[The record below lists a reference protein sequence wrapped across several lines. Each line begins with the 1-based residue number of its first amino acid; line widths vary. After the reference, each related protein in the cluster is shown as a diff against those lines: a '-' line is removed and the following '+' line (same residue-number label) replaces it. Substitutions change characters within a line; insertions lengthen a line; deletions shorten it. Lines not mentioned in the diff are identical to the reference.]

1 MKIMSIQ
8 VFVRVRYWWI
18 IWSWSQITQQNGQAT
33 VNNVIFCLWR
43 FAINMQYQVKNQGCY
58 ILEYFLWVHTFKLPD
73 KLWCSQTIHICIR
86 DAYMSDLCWHMALYQ
101 NNDLHLKKVLTHKQI
116 QIYQWTNEGE
126 NMLLNTRRI
135 HKFWSGQVFS
145 RCFYPKHLQR
155 LLALVGNRTFLWG
168 GQPLFHHYILFTI
181 PTF

>member
-8 VFVRVRYWWI
+8 VFVQVRYWWI

-145 RCFYPKHLQR
+145 RCIYPKHLQR
-155 LLALVGNRTFLWG
+155 LLALVGNQTFLWG